1 MDDGSRIVIET
12 CRYRGVADV
21 PVVVRS
27 PLLSPLARSN
37 MHQTCLFVLLN
48 ESLTHSILCRPF
60 HAIHPLPALPGR
72 PLIRLVV
79 DLYMRVSLSRYC
91 LPLLSCPSSPSLRPD
106 RGQDSSQDP
115 AYTCTRPGR
124 SALLAGPLPESL
136 CTATNRFLS
145 DPHLSTCL
153 CVIDG
158 GCRNGRWGKK
168 KGCVRRGWLIQ
179 QLGVDLSLGLGAK
192 TREGSAEEAA
202 GSPLPATYTDVTSA
216 LVVSVMDVKALS
228 SQK

>member
-48 ESLTHSILCRPF
+48 ESLTHSILCLPF
-60 HAIHPLPALPGR
+60 HAIHPLPALRGR

-91 LPLLSCPSSPSLRPD
+91 LPLLSCPSFPLSDRTVDRTGKTQDAGYSTGTERITGRSTPRVPCTGTNRLSLRF
-106 RGQDSSQDP
+106 
-115 AYTCTRPGR
+115 T
-124 SALLAGPLPESL
+124 SL
-136 CTATNRFLS
+136 RL
-145 DPHLSTCL
+145 LSTCL
-153 CVIDG
+153 CEHVIDG
-158 GCRNGRWGKK
+158 GSRDGRRGK
-168 KGCVRRGWLIQ
+168 KGCVRMSRLI

-192 TREGSAEEAA
+192 TRTGRMRGNKRQAVR
-202 GSPLPATYTDVTSA
+202 SPPLVLTSPQRS
-216 LVVSVMDVKALS
+216 LFP
-228 SQK
+228 